1 MLGLELLDKLGG
13 TPATK
18 LIDKLGGTPATKLIK
33 KNSGKFAGQLPLAH
47 AAKKA
52 NIPIYEMFKKRYG

>member
-18 LIDKLGGTPATKLIK
+18 LMK
-33 KNSGKFAGQLPLAH
+33 KSRKFAGQLPLAQ

-52 NIPIYEMFKKRYG
+52 NMPIYKMFKKRYG